1 MYSTAPEAI
10 PNIQAAH
17 ERVRRLL
24 LPPPSI
30 KPSEWAERNI
40 FLRKGT
46 TPRPGNLI
54 LEEYQRE
61 IVDVFADPE
70 VHDIVCVKPT
80 QIGWSVVLNILIGYT
95 IDIDPKQMM
104 MVQRTRD
111 NAKDYGKKRLKPL
124 IEDCAVVRAKI
135 RPSKTKDSGNTLM
148 LKEFPGGFLK
158 LAGANAG
165 SDLLSDPLQII
176 LMDERDGYPADV
188 QGEGEPGEVARNRTE
203 SFPDYKV
210 LEGGT
215 PAKVK
220 DVSRLY
226 KAWENSDQRRF
237 HVHCPHC
244 NHRQVLWW
252 TDPVTKE
259 HRLIWEVDSE
269 TKEVI
274 KSSVRY
280 ICAGCGRGIDERY
293 KWQMLKGG
301 RWIAERP
308 GRSVVGF
315 HLNALYRPW
324 KASWAA
330 LAKKWIAAQ
339 DDDELLKEFV
349 TLQLGEWWEEKGE
362 SIEPK
367 ALMKRVEK
375 YSGEVPERVAM
386 LLIVVDTQDNR
397 LEAAVWGFA
406 AGDKPGNEEAWLIR
420 TETFYGD
427 PGSDPNVWSD
437 MEALRLR
444 EFMRADGVR
453 MRATAMGIDTQ
464 GHHTEAVYSYVRPR
478 MRMGVFALRGEKI
491 LNGPVLVAEGKAAD
505 KSLPL
510 YRISTEACKEMIM
523 SRLRIPWGKGD
534 GVTCP
539 KYIHFNERYCDEEF
553 FRQLTAEKR
562 MKVKDKKTRR
572 EKVLW
577 VKVHTRNEQLDLA
590 VYAYAILWMLQNL
603 HDQRA
608 IFQDLNKLHQATKGE
623 VRIQRPGVRVVSRG
637 VAQ

>member
-1 MYSTAPEAI
+1 MYATAPEAT

-17 ERVRRLL
+17 ERVRRML

-30 KPSEWAERNI
+30 KPSDWAERNI

-135 RPSKTKDSGNTLM
+135 RPAKTKESGNTLM

-226 KAWENSDQRRF
+226 KA
-237 HVHCPHC
+237 
-244 NHRQVLWW
+244 
-252 TDPVTKE
+252 
-259 HRLIWEVDSE
+259 
-269 TKEVI
+269 
-274 KSSVRY
+274 
-280 ICAGCGRGIDERY
+280 
-293 KWQMLKGG
+293 
-301 RWIAERP
+301 
-308 GRSVVGF
+308 
-315 HLNALYRPW
+315 
-324 KASWAA
+324 
-330 LAKKWIAAQ
+330 
-339 DDDELLKEFV
+339 
-349 TLQLGEWWEEKGE
+349 
-362 SIEPK
+362 
-367 ALMKRVEK
+367 
-375 YSGEVPERVAM
+375 
-386 LLIVVDTQDNR
+386 
-397 LEAAVWGFA
+397 
-406 AGDKPGNEEAWLIR
+406 
-420 TETFYGD
+420 
-427 PGSDPNVWSD
+427 
-437 MEALRLR
+437 
-444 EFMRADGVR
+444 
-453 MRATAMGIDTQ
+453 
-464 GHHTEAVYSYVRPR
+464 
-478 MRMGVFALRGEKI
+478 
-491 LNGPVLVAEGKAAD
+491 
-505 KSLPL
+505 
-510 YRISTEACKEMIM
+510 
-523 SRLRIPWGKGD
+523 
-534 GVTCP
+534 
-539 KYIHFNERYCDEEF
+539 
-553 FRQLTAEKR
+553 
-562 MKVKDKKTRR
+562 
-572 EKVLW
+572 
-577 VKVHTRNEQLDLA
+577 
-590 VYAYAILWMLQNL
+590 
-603 HDQRA
+603 
-608 IFQDLNKLHQATKGE
+608 
-623 VRIQRPGVRVVSRG
+623 
-637 VAQ
+637 